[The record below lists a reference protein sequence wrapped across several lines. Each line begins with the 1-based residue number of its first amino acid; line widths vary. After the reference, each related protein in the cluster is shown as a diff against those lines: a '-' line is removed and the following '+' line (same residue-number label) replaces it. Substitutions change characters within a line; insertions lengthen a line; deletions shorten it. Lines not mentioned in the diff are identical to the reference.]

1 MGLTSKTSTNAAPD
15 LPEAGELLGLQALDR
30 SGLAITNEGALVRII
45 KVRPPNPYM
54 MSQHERAMMAQAF
67 SQIISRLSVDQT
79 LQFYVE
85 ARPVPLKAILEN
97 SRREVEAWAG
107 PPPMRDRPARDALAL
122 SRWRGYAAMEEGMR
136 LHADDQAALELSTYV
151 VVPYRPTSRDAR
163 AVLGHLSQLT
173 RRHRFGLGGGADLS
187 RGIEPHRR
195 VVRAS
200 QAYTDAIRGDLEALN
215 LPAHILNGEEVFSML
230 WARFNPTRADRLGRP
245 TAAAAETVGRLD
257 AINNQDEAQRAAAKL
272 RGTICQSGL
281 DFRARDHVVVDQDM
295 EQVIYARSTVES
307 TYWGWLAGAMH
318 TRQPFSLSVFVHGL
332 DRRSERA
339 KLKGQYRRTLQVN
352 RTAAVKGRAPDFD
365 RLAKER
371 ETGHLLDAM
380 ANQERASIFYM
391 SIYQSVRARGPQ
403 ADAAALA
410 EAVDYCA
417 DQLESASDCTVD
429 RGSFQQHELWPST
442 LPLGRDVA
450 GRSQKYVTRNVGD
463 SVPLHGTACGSPNGM
478 PFLFSDPGRELMLLD
493 PYDRV
498 HSNSTL
504 VISGESGSGKGVAA
518 NTITSRFVDHGG
530 QVFIIDRSGGHY
542 ATLAKLK
549 HGGRHISVGAEDSKH
564 YINPYDTSD
573 LANVPGEKIS
583 FLISLHEV
591 MLSNGISDLERAQ
604 LDAGIRNVY
613 ARCAALGE
621 TPSEHL
627 LRDELVGRS
636 EEARQEGLL
645 DLAGTIR
652 NLAERLGP
660 FCEDGAYAHIADRAT
675 NVPADGP
682 VLVFDT
688 SRCPDGVLGVVIFA
702 TLEYITRRVLERRQ
716 QYAHLIGK
724 PGAPMFAGRSA
735 LVIDEGWKVFED
747 EELGGY
753 ANDLARRARHLGLFL
768 IVMSQLLS
776 DFATQQGRALLRN
789 SRMHLL
795 MAMHPD
801 EVSFVQEVLRLSAEQ
816 ARTLRGL
823 KTVKGSHAQALWING
838 TRGSARGTL
847 RLGPIEQWAY
857 TSDEHDAPI
866 REAKIAELDGDVWA
880 AVVELAASGPP
891 LAAAA

>member
-1 MGLTSKTSTNAAPD
+1 MSRNANHTAIN

-30 SGLAITNEGALVRII
+30 SGLAVTSEGALVRII
-45 KVRPPNPYM
+45 KVQPPNPYM
-54 MSQHERAMMAQAF
+54 MSQQERVMTAQAF
-67 SQIISRLSVDQT
+67 NRIISRLGVGQT

-107 PPPMRDRPARDALAL
+107 PPPTRDRPARDALAL
-122 SRWRGYAAMEEGMR
+122 SRWRGFAAMEEGMR
-136 LHADDQAALELSTYV
+136 LHADHQAALELSTYV
-151 VVPYRPTSRDAR
+151 VVPHRPNSRDAR
-163 AVLGHLSQLT
+163 ALLGQLSQIR
-173 RRHRFGLGGGADLS
+173 RRHRFGLGEAAELT
-187 RGIEPHRR
+187 RELAAHRR

-200 QAYTDAIRGDLEALN
+200 QAYTDAIRGDLDAMN
-215 LPAHILNGEEVFSML
+215 LPAQILNGEEVFRML
-230 WARFNPTRADRLGRP
+230 WGRFNPTRADRLGRP

-257 AINNQDEAQRAAAKL
+257 AMDNHDEARRVAGKL
-272 RGTICQSGL
+272 RGAVCQSGL
-281 DFRARDHVVVDQDM
+281 DFRNRDHVVVDQDM

-318 TRQPFSLSVFVHGL
+318 TRQPFTLSVFVHGL
-332 DRRSERA
+332 DRRTERT

-371 ETGHLLDAM
+371 ETGHLLDEM
-380 ANQERASIFYM
+380 ANHERASIFYM
-391 SIYQSVRARGPQ
+391 SLYQSVRGCGPQ
-403 ADAAALA
+403 PDAAVLS

-417 DQLESASDCTVD
+417 GQLESSSDCTVD

-463 SVPLHGTACGSPNGM
+463 SVPLHGTACGSPTGI
-478 PFLFSDPGRELMLLD
+478 PFLFSDPGRELMLLHPFD
-493 PYDRV
+493 PV
-498 HSNSTL
+498 HSNNTL
-504 VISGESGSGKGVAA
+504 LIAGESGSGKGVAA
-518 NTITSRFVDHGG
+518 NTILSRFVDHGG

-542 ATLAKLK
+542 AMLTDLK
-549 HGGRHISVGAEDSKH
+549 HGGRHICVGADDSKH
-564 YINPYDTSD
+564 YINPYDTPD
-573 LANVPGEKIS
+573 LANVPGEKVS

-591 MLSNGISDLERAQ
+591 MLSNGVSDLERAQ

-621 TPSEHL
+621 TPSERL
-627 LRDELVGRS
+627 LRDELLGRS
-636 EEARQEGLL
+636 EEARREGLL
-645 DLAGTIR
+645 ELAGIIR

-660 FCEDGAYAHIADRAT
+660 FCGDGAYAHIADRAT

-688 SRCPDGVLGVVIFA
+688 SRCSDGVLGAVLFA
-702 TLEYITRRVLERRQ
+702 TLEYVTRRVLERRE
-716 QYAHLIGK
+716 QYAHLIGR

-735 LVIDEGWKVFED
+735 LLIDEGWKVFEND
-747 EELGGY
+747 ELGGY

-768 IVMSQLLS
+768 VVMSQLLS

-789 SRMHLL
+789 CRMQLL
-795 MAMHPD
+795 LTGHPD
-801 EVSFVQEVLRLSAEQ
+801 EVAFMQEALRLSAEQ

-838 TRGSARGTL
+838 TRGSTRATL
-847 RLGPIEQWAY
+847 RLGPIEQWAF
-857 TSDEHDAPI
+857 TSDQADVPI

-880 AVVELAASGPP
+880 AVVELAADGPP